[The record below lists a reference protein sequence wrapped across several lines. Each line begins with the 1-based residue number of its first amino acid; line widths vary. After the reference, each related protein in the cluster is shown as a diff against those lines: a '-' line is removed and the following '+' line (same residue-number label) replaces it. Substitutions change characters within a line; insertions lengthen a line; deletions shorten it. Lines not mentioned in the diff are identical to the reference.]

1 MSRSLAQRM
10 NEPVGSWRH
19 LRAIALLP
27 FMNTVAIPSVL
38 LTVWPVAASRSAS
51 SASIATTVAGV
62 LLMGLGIVLA
72 IHCIALFV
80 RHGRG
85 TLAPW
90 DPTRELVGAG
100 AYRYSRNPMKVGLFL
115 ILAGESLWLR
125 SSVLTWWFACF
136 VVVNVVYIRLHE
148 EPGLRAR
155 FGEQYRRYCERVPRW
170 WPVLATFSGQR
181 REETP

>member
-1 MSRSLAQRM
+1 MSPSLAQGM
-10 NEPVGSWRH
+10 NEVVGTWRH
-19 LRAIALLP
+19 LRAVALLP

-38 LTVWPVAASRSAS
+38 LTAWPGAASRSAGT
-51 SASIATTVAGV
+51 ASIATSVAGA
-62 LLMGLGIVLA
+62 LLIGLGIALA
-72 IHCIALFV
+72 VHCILLFV
-80 RHGRG
+80 RHGHG

-100 AYRYSRNPMKVGLFL
+100 AYRYSRNPMKAGLFL
-115 ILAGESLWLR
+115 ILAGEALWLR
-125 SSVLTWWFACF
+125 SSALAWWFACF

-155 FGEQYRRYCERVPRW
+155 FGEQYRRYCARVPRW
-170 WPVLATFSGQR
+170 WPVLVTFSGRR